1 MYKGEWKMKR
11 PKIIGLLITAF
22 LITTSFAG
30 CGDRSVGNNAGN
42 ENNSG
47 DSSESPS
54 AAAAGNTNGNLNNS
68 GIAALTNGWIY
79 YYSGTG
85 LHMLKADDTDG
96 ANLNGDEA
104 WYVNAVGDWIYYLNG
119 GDGYKLYK
127 VKTDGSGKAK
137 VSDER
142 MYAMHVVGDWVYYT
156 DYADSIENSGK
167 IYRIKTDGSGKALL
181 SDTASACINITGDWI
196 YYGSGNA
203 LFKMKTDG
211 SGKTKLTEDA
221 SYYNIVGDINVSG
234 SWIYYTEYSEYS
246 GKLQKIKT
254 DGSGKTL
261 VNSGMS
267 RHVNVVGEWIY
278 YVNADDNSRLYKM
291 KTDGSG
297 KTKLDDGMSSF
308 PNIAGDWIFY
318 YNEDTSEYCRIKTD
332 GSGKAALSPKV
343 EPDAG
348 YYILPESNARYLSDS
363 EVSSLSALDLGIARN
378 EIFARHGYV
387 FGNQWYKDYF
397 TSQSWY
403 APNPEFKGSFEEL
416 NQYEVYNVQLIQ
428 KYEAVFE
435 ESASYILPDSS
446 TRYLA
451 ESEISSLSKEQ
462 LALARNEI
470 FARHG
475 YLFQTQ
481 KYADYFNSKSWYVQN
496 PNFSG
501 DLEELNAYEQYN
513 INLIQKAEA
522 NSADQLVYITSID
535 KDRLK
540 ISYDLT
546 SGIIETDDG
555 YIVKNESTMIRTK
568 SLAEDATFYILAGGS
583 SELVQTDF
591 EGLWTMFESGRNL
604 YRLEIQGDRIVK
616 VVQQYMP

>member
-1 MYKGEWKMKR
+1 MKR

-22 LITTSFAG
+22 LITTAFSG
-30 CGDRSVGNNAGN
+30 CGSSSVGNNDGN
-42 ENNSG
+42 GNSNG

-54 AAAAGNTNGNLNNS
+54 AAIAGNTNGNLNNS
-68 GIAALTNGWIY
+68 GIAALKDGWIY

-85 LHMLKADDTDG
+85 LHLLKADDTDG
-96 ANLNGDEA
+96 SNLNGDEA

-127 VKTDGSGKAK
+127 VKTDGTGKAK
-137 VSDER
+137 VSDDT
-142 MYAMHVVGDWVYYT
+142 MYAMHVVGDWIYYT
-156 DYADSIENSGK
+156 DYSDSIENSGK
-167 IYRIKTDGSGKALL
+167 IYRMKTDGSGKALL

-196 YYGSGNA
+196 YYGAGSA

-211 SGKTKLTEDA
+211 SSKTKLTEDT
-221 SYYNIVGDINVSG
+221 SYYNVVGDINVSG

-261 VNSGMS
+261 VNSGLS

-278 YVNADDNSRLYKM
+278 YINADDNSKLYKM

-297 KTKLDDGMSSF
+297 KTKLDEGMSSF

-318 YNEDTSEYCRIKTD
+318 YNEDTFEYWRMKTD
-332 GSGKAALSPKV
+332 GSGKAALSPKAPP
-343 EPDAG
+343 EEG
-348 YYILPESNARYLSDS
+348 SYILPESSSRYLEES

-378 EIFARHGYV
+378 EIFARHGFV

-397 TSQSWY
+397 TSKSWY
-403 APNPEFKGSFEEL
+403 VPNPEFKGTFEEL
-416 NQYEVYNVQLIQ
+416 NQYEVSNVQLIQ
-428 KYEAVFE
+428 KYEAIFE
-435 ESASYILPDSS
+435 ESASYILPESS
-446 TRYLA
+446 VRYLDA
-451 ESEISSLSKEQ
+451 SEISSLSNEQ

-475 YLFQTQ
+475 YLFQNQ

-501 DLEELNAYEQYN
+501 DLEELNAYERYN
-513 INLIQKAEA
+513 VNLIQMEETT
-522 NSADQLVYITSID
+522 SADQLVYITSID

-555 YIVKNESTMIRTK
+555 YVVKNESTLIRTK
-568 SLAEDATFYILAGGS
+568 SLAQDAIFYILVGGS
-583 SELVQTDF
+583 TELVKTDF
-591 EGLWTMFESGRNL
+591 EGLWTMVESGRNL
-604 YRLEIQGDRIVK
+604 FNLEIQGDKIVS